1 MGFTMSSTMSSTP
14 AAYLIQLWP
23 VTCCLE
29 TACLSHVVIVPT
41 PPLKNT
47 IRQDHNMIQLRI
59 QSTPPC
65 VLARTWYA
73 GATTYRRKLSPPR
86 LMRSLEHDTLELQY
100 TGRNW
105 VHPTSCSLEHDTLG
119 LQPTAEIRST
129 FCNTL
134 GLIGFGAKEAWSW
147 SVLRRINGELK
158 SLPISYR
165 RKLCLSLQKT
175 SNTINDVTWH
185 HSNINSDITVTS
197 LWYIV
202 YVCSHWTQLVC
213 RGLVL
218 YVPRLLLFHTLVG
231 NETTVVA
238 KIIIFVASFWLVDLV

>member
-1 MGFTMSSTMSSTP
+1 MIRWG
-14 AAYLIQLWP
+14 YNIQA
-23 VTCCLE
+23 E
-29 TACLSHVVIVPT
+29 TE
-41 PPLKNT
+41 
-47 IRQDHNMIQLRI
+47 
-59 QSTPPC
+59 STPPHA
-65 VLARTWYA
+65 LARTWYTR
-73 GATTYRRKLSPPR
+73 ATIYRQKLSPSH
-86 LMRSLEHDTLELQY
+86 L
-100 TGRNW
+100 
-105 VHPTSCSLEHDTLG
+105 VCSLEHDTLG
-119 LQPTAEIRST
+119 LQPTAEIRSA

-165 RKLCLSLQKT
+165 RKLCLSLQKSAAT
-175 SNTINDVTWH
+175 LAMMSHDTIATL
-185 HSNINSDITVTS
+185 TVTS
-197 LWYIV
+197 QWHHCGILS
-202 YVCSHWTQLVC
+202 VCSHWTQLVC